1 MLEAPREEAAVFK
14 SVVVSHDGSRCLE
27 STLEWLEPLL
37 GDTGSH
43 VELFGRAGSPSD
55 SELNSRAHLE
65 ELAGELRTAG
75 ADVEVLPEDYDL
87 SATEHKLVV
96 VHDPDL
102 AIRLLRETTASLFF
116 TPEGVSPHVPK
127 RIVVALDGSKYS
139 EQILPLLVPFARAFK
154 TEIELVRVAPDEP
167 AVSVGSMLSGTNQIP
182 TRTSLLRSM
191 EGAKAF
197 LEEQGI
203 EAITFAADSG
213 SVATRLLETAGKD
226 HADLVAVSTHGHNR
240 VALWLFGSCAEDLI
254 REGKVPVLIRNTRK
268 D

>member
-1 MLEAPREEAAVFK
+1 M
-14 SVVVSHDGSRCLE
+14 
-27 STLEWLEPLL
+27 
-37 GDTGSH
+37 
-43 VELFGRAGSPSD
+43 
-55 SELNSRAHLE
+55 
-65 ELAGELRTAG
+65 
-75 ADVEVLPEDYDL
+75 
-87 SATEHKLVV
+87 
-96 VHDPDL
+96 
-102 AIRLLRETTASLFF
+102 
-116 TPEGVSPHVPK
+116 
-127 RIVVALDGSKYS
+127 
-139 EQILPLLVPFARAFK
+139 PLLVPFARAFK